1 MKSKR
6 FQVNCTFLYYIEGK
20 LYGRLENWSWSLFG
34 IYVESEGLIFSVAAV
49 YVNGINVQIRVR
61 NNLFM
66 KYMENIFFSEV
77 NLSYFITFSLQITLL
92 VVNIWISHTHFFLYL
107 ISPAK
112 HCQYFFFFFYW
123 LPPNFFSHC
132 LSPSLVA
139 GSVPHHSVS
148 HSHFTPQC
156 NLLHVNSVVHIP
168 ILRIYRYL

>member
-112 HCQYFFFFFYW
+112 HCQYFFFF
-123 LPPNFFSHC
+123 L
-132 LSPSLVA
+132 LAATKLL
-139 GSVPHHSVS
+139 
-148 HSHFTPQC
+148 FTLLISISCSRKCSTSQC
-156 NLLHVNSVVHIP
+156 FTFPFHTTV
-168 ILRIYRYL
+168 